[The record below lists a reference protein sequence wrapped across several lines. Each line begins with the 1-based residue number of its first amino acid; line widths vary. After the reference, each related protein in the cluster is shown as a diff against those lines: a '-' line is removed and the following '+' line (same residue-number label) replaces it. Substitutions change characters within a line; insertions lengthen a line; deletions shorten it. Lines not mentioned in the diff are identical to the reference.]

1 MRRVARA
8 VHNGLLMLNKTEKL
22 NVQNGALP
30 EITSEDFATEVLASR
45 QPVLVEFWTPWSRPC
60 QVLDSVLQKLA
71 TDCAGK
77 VKVLKVNADACLDLS
92 LVYDIQSVPTLLCF
106 VEGNPNWRVV
116 GTATSAAI
124 KAKLNGLLE

>member
-22 NVQNGALP
+22 NVQSEALP
-30 EITSEDFATEVLASR
+30 EIKSEDFAAEVLSSK

-71 TDCAGK
+71 TECIGK
-77 VKVLKVNADACLDLS
+77 IRLLKVNADDCLDLS

-106 VEGNPNWRVV
+106 VEGNPSWRIV
-116 GTATSAAI
+116 GTATSDAI

>member
-1 MRRVARA
+1 
-8 VHNGLLMLNKTEKL
+8 MLNKTEKL
-22 NVQNGALP
+22 DVQNGALS
-30 EITSEDFATEVLASR
+30 EITSEDFVAEVLSSK

-71 TDCAGK
+71 TDCEGRIK
-77 VKVLKVNADACLDLS
+77 VTKVNADDCLDLS

-106 VEGNPNWRVV
+106 VEGNPSWRIV
-116 GTATSAAI
+116 GTATSDAV

>member
-1 MRRVARA
+1 MP
-8 VHNGLLMLNKTEKL
+8 NKTEKL
-22 NVQNGALP
+22 NVQNEALP
-30 EITSEDFATEVLASR
+30 EITSEDFVPEVLAWKK
-45 QPVLVEFWTPWSRPC
+45 PVLVEFWTPWSRPC

>member
-1 MRRVARA
+1 
-8 VHNGLLMLNKTEKL
+8 MLNKTEKL
-22 NVQNGALP
+22 NFQNGTVP
-30 EITSEDFATEVLASR
+30 EITSEDFLAEVLASK

-60 QVLDSVLQKLA
+60 QVLDSVLQKVA
-71 TDCAGK
+71 RDYTGK
-77 VKVLKVNADACLDLS
+77 IKVRKVNADECLDLS

>member
-1 MRRVARA
+1 MF
-8 VHNGLLMLNKTEKL
+8 NKTEKL
-22 NVQNGALP
+22 NFQKGAVA
-30 EITSEDFATEVLASR
+30 EITAEDFPTEVLASK

-60 QVLDSVLQKLA
+60 QVLDSVLQKVA

-77 VKVLKVNADACLDLS
+77 IKVLKVNADDCLDLS

-106 VEGNPNWRVV
+106 VEGNPSWRIV

-124 KAKLNGLLE
+124 KARLNGLLE

>member
-1 MRRVARA
+1 
-8 VHNGLLMLNKTEKL
+8 MLNKTEKL

-30 EITSEDFATEVLASR
+30 EITSDDFATEVLASK

-77 VKVLKVNADACLDLS
+77 IKVLKVNADDCLDLS

-106 VEGNPNWRVV
+106 VEGNPSWGIV
-116 GTATSAAI
+116 GTATSDAI
-124 KAKLNGLLE
+124 KTKLNGFLE

>member
-1 MRRVARA
+1 MS
-8 VHNGLLMLNKTEKL
+8 NKTEKL
-22 NVQNGALP
+22 NFQNGTLP
-30 EITSEDFATEVLASR
+30 EITSEDFLVEVLASK

-60 QVLDSVLQKLA
+60 QVLDFVLQKVA

-77 VKVLKVNADACLDLS
+77 IKVLKVNADNCLDLS

-116 GTATSAAI
+116 GTATSIAI

>member
-1 MRRVARA
+1 MARA
-8 VHNGLLMLNKTEKL
+8 VHKGVIMLNKTEKP
-22 NVQNGALP
+22 NVQNGALQV
-30 EITSEDFATEVLASR
+30 ITAQDFIAEVLASL

-77 VKVLKVNADACLDLS
+77 IKVLKINADDCLDLS
-92 LVYDIQSVPTLLCF
+92 LVYDIQSVPTLVCF
-106 VEGNPNWRVV
+106 VEGNPTWSIV
-116 GTATSAAI
+116 GTATGEAI